1 MGEYIGVDYLPT
13 LMAPDPGGIGPHAAS
28 FELLV
33 LSVDTPVQHSPITN
47 WNPGSPYP
55 GPPATVHHYVDM
67 DSAKWWGRTG
77 QGQLVWSNH
86 TEQIGELPPMLPADL
101 VQHVDTWQSLWA
113 GYPSIARNRPLTERQ
128 IDAMAD
134 RYRARTLAMRAE
146 TIARTEGVH
155 ATSLARE
162 EAVDQMIDTT
172 GIVATRVIGTWHPTQ
187 DARVRDFHASMLNQ
201 KRPRGTPFVD
211 GHGNRLL
218 YPGDRNAPS
227 ETTINCRCGVTY
239 SIAPNA

>member
-1 MGEYIGVDYLPT
+1 MKRRWRKAWDGGGPTADAVMDHPAPMGEYIGVDYLPT

-113 GYPSIARNRPLTERQ
+113 GYPSIARNRP
-128 IDAMAD
+128 AAFAD
-134 RYRARTLAMRAE
+134 Q
-146 TIARTEGVH
+146 V
-155 ATSLARE
+155 
-162 EAVDQMIDTT
+162 
-172 GIVATRVIGTWHPTQ
+172 PT
-187 DARVRDFHASMLNQ
+187 FN
-201 KRPRGTPFVD
+201 P
-211 GHGNRLL
+211 
-218 YPGDRNAPS
+218 
-227 ETTINCRCGVTY
+227 
-239 SIAPNA
+239 